1 MPINMG
7 LFFMAMKSFAIIRT
21 IVNVVVFYFNGNKNR
36 KCNYKSNGINSPLV
50 NWIENI
56 GHCFKSIAY

>member
-7 LFFMAMKSFAIIRT
+7 LFFMAMKIVAIIRT
-21 IVNVVVFYFNGNKNR
+21 IVNGFFYFNGNKNR
-36 KCNYKSNGINSPLV
+36 KCNYKSMGINSPLV

>member
-7 LFFMAMKSFAIIRT
+7 LFFMVMKFFAIIRT
-21 IVNVVVFYFNGNKNR
+21 IVNVFYFNGNKNR
-36 KCNYKSNGINSPLV
+36 KCNYKSMDINSPLV

>member
-7 LFFMAMKSFAIIRT
+7 LFFMAMKIFAIIRT
-21 IVNVVVFYFNGNKNR
+21 IVNVDFYFNDNKNR
-36 KCNYKSNGINSPLV
+36 KCNFKSMGINSPLV
-50 NWIENI
+50 NWIENT